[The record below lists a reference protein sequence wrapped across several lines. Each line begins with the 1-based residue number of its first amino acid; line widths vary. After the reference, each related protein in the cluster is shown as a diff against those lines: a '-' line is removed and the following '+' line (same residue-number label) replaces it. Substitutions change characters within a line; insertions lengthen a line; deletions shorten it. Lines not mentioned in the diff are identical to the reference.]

1 MFITRMSELL
11 ITLGSIG
18 KYFASEGRGGS
29 DALDVDYNV
38 DLGGG
43 GGAEDDVTSF
53 GGATHEER
61 EARRAEAEDF
71 IPPEE
76 RERSSRRSEA
86 DDEHEELPEDR
97 EDRGGRRDVAR
108 ERQQREARG
117 DQRDQQGERGRD
129 GRRERGRKPDD
140 LPDHRYDQLNQK
152 FDRTMRM
159 LEGQLESERRQ
170 NRRFRMALGLG
181 EAREPR
187 RYTEKEQRIR
197 TQLER
202 TYPELSLLSNRKLH
216 QLIERFD
223 DLDRVVTEY
232 PERGREETRR
242 WGGHAE
248 RMVRA
253 AQNHA
258 AQQWLGKGKSLKDLD
273 EDDRDEIDHAFSRW
287 VTRRSEREERDLP
300 DGHYGETT
308 LRYESGDPSLVTEF
322 FTHYTRRHGA
332 AGPGG
337 MRREGAA
344 AAARADAASRTA
356 RGGSSSAP
364 LGSARREQK
373 RATLDD
379 AVEEAWSYVQNE
391 RAGA

>member
-1 MFITRMSELL
+1 MFITRMSEL
-11 ITLGSIG
+11 IQLGSIG
-18 KYFASEGRGGS
+18 KYFAPEGRGGS

-43 GGAEDDVTSF
+43 EGAEDDATNF
-53 GGATHEER
+53 GGDTHAER

-76 RERSSRRSEA
+76 RDRSSRRSEDA
-86 DDEHEELPEDR
+86 DEHEELPEDR
-97 EDRGGRRDVAR
+97 EERGGRRDVAR
-108 ERQQREARG
+108 ERQAREARG
-117 DQRDQQGERGRD
+117 DQRGEGDRGRGD
-129 GRRERGRKPDD
+129 GRRDRGRKPAD

-181 EAREPR
+181 EQREPR

-202 TYPELSLLSNRKLH
+202 TYPELSLLSNKKLH

-223 DLDRVVTEY
+223 DLDRVVTDY

-258 AQQWLGKGKSLKDLD
+258 ATQWLGKGKTLKDLD
-273 EDDRDEIDHAFSRW
+273 DDDRDEIDHAFSRW
-287 VTRRSEREERDLP
+287 VTRRSEREEKDLP

-356 RGGSSSAP
+356 RGGSTSAP